1 MSTHTPGPWLIEPT
15 DTSKAI
21 VTDDCVICEMAVWA
35 YEHQKEIEANAHLI
49 AAAPDLLEAAIALQV
64 AAMTL
69 RTLSAPLLSHHCQM
83 DTQANFVQSAAC
95 GCAGWTRLVKSLRL
109 STLSSAGIRI
119 I

>member
-64 AAMTL
+64 AA
-69 RTLSAPLLSHHCQM
+69 PLG
-83 DTQANFVQSAAC
+83 QSEWNAAADKLDKAISKAT
-95 GCAGWTRLVKSLRL
+95 GV
-109 STLSSAGIRI
+109 SSDQR
-119 I
+119 

>member
-64 AAMTL
+64 AA
-69 RTLSAPLLSHHCQM
+69 PLG
-83 DTQANFVQSAAC
+83 QSEWNAAADKLDKAIEKAT
-95 GCAGWTRLVKSLRL
+95 GA
-109 STLSSAGIRI
+109 SSDQR
-119 I
+119 